1 MQRDA
6 TNSGFVQAFVASC
19 CALAG
24 FRNGLVLEGSIQC
37 AGATSFGLR
46 LSVDLWPS
54 SATARLFALPQG
66 ATCQAGDFELQ
77 GSLAAPLRWT
87 LTPSA
92 WLSNPCSL
100 QLLGLEGQVVMTPG
114 RDSFQGQVRG
124 LATACSFA
132 LTTLC
137 GFTCSDTLAQF
148 GGQAACT
155 VTYSAYLSE
164 GNDQLCKHLFMEHK
178 RPSYTHTHTHTQTH
192 THTRARAHTLFV
204 ASAGARKQ
212 PRSCTAVSRPALC
225 VHSRCS

>member
-1 MQRDA
+1 
-6 TNSGFVQAFVASC
+6 
-19 CALAG
+19 
-24 FRNGLVLEGSIQC
+24 
-37 AGATSFGLR
+37 
-46 LSVDLWPS
+46 
-54 SATARLFALPQG
+54 
-66 ATCQAGDFELQ
+66 
-77 GSLAAPLRWT
+77 
-87 LTPSA
+87 
-92 WLSNPCSL
+92 
-100 QLLGLEGQVVMTPG
+100 MTPG

-178 RPSYTHTHTHTQTH
+178 RPSYTHTHTHT
-192 THTRARAHTLFV
+192 RARAHFLLPQ
-204 ASAGARKQ
+204 AGARKQ
-212 PRSCTAVSRPALC
+212 PRSRTAVSRPALC